1 MAFCSFSKNAAMY
14 DATPIENIFL
24 LEYLPSAPDEF
35 LRVYLYGR
43 MLCLH
48 PELGGD
54 LADVAKAL
62 RLDEDTVF
70 NAFAYW
76 EQQGLVER
84 LTDRPPSYAFMPVK
98 YDTVCQLG
106 EMDRDYYEYRDFNA
120 SLQALFGSQH
130 LLHPKQYKAANDWLN
145 VLGFSQDAAL
155 KLLEYE
161 IKCPGGKDPASV
173 FKRADKRAMD
183 WADRGVRTAEDVEKA
198 IAYDSRVSALA
209 DKVMKQFSMRRKPTM
224 NELDCVRRW
233 IDEWKLSDEE
243 VIAACSQ
250 TTASRS
256 PSIAYLDAIL
266 KAKQERGEDK
276 YFDDVKTVLRDLGA
290 YDTRPSAEDR
300 KTYQALIEKGFEA
313 ETILLAAAQCRR
325 KHKHDFAELEWM
337 LGEWGKAGVF
347 TGEQAE
353 RYLADMK
360 ALTAEL
366 RRVMSRAGL
375 TRYPNKDDLS
385 RYTAWKEKF
394 SDALIDCA
402 AGLSGGTAMPMRYI
416 EKLLSEWEKEG
427 VTTPEQALER
437 RNAPRPQAAA
447 GAAPMNYQ
455 QHNYTENDY
464 KGFFNDPLKDFA
476 EGSGDK

>member
-24 LEYLPSAPDEF
+24 LEYLPGAPEDF
-35 LRVYLYGR
+35 LRVYLYAR

-62 RLDEDTVF
+62 RMDEDAVF

-84 LTDRPPSYAFMPVK
+84 LTDRPPTYAFMPVK

-106 EMDRDYYEYRDFNA
+106 GMDRDYYEYRDFNS
-120 SLQALFGSQH
+120 SLQNLFGKDY
-130 LLHPKQYKAANDWLN
+130 LLGPKQYKMANDWLN
-145 VLGFSQDAAL
+145 VLGFTQDAAVRI
-155 KLLEYE
+155 LEYE
-161 IKCPGGKDPASV
+161 ISCPGGKTPAAV
-173 FKRADKRAMD
+173 FKRADKRAIE
-183 WADRGVRTAEDVEKA
+183 WADRGLRSLEDIEKA
-198 IAYDSRVSALA
+198 IAYDGRVYALA
-209 DKVMKQFSMRRKPTM
+209 DKVMKQFSMSRKPTM

-233 IDEWKLSDEE
+233 IDEWKLSDDE

-266 KAKQERGEDK
+266 KARQERGDETH
-276 YFDDVKTVLRDLGA
+276 FDAVKTVLRELGA
-290 YDTRPSAEDR
+290 FDTRPSADDQKIYESLLR
-300 KTYQALIEKGFEA
+300 QGFAA

-337 LGEWGKAGVF
+337 LGEWGKAGVYAE
-347 TGEQAE
+347 EQAK

-366 RRVMSRAGL
+366 RQLMGKAGL

-385 RYTAWKEKF
+385 RFTAWKEKY
-394 SDALIDCA
+394 AAPLIDYA
-402 AGLSGGTAMPMRYI
+402 AQLSAGTGAPMRYI
-416 EKLLSEWEKEG
+416 DKLLSEWEKEG
-427 VTTPEQALER
+427 ISAPEQAMAR
-437 RNAPRPQAAA
+437 RGRKAEPAPRAD
-447 GAAPMNYQ
+447 YQ
-455 QHNYTENDY
+455 QHNYTEDDY
-464 KGFFNDPLKDFA
+464 KGFFNDPLKDFV
-476 EGSGDK
+476 EGSDDK